1 METIF
6 WRNYTRLCE
15 ARWESPCAVASE
27 LGITSA
33 SVTGWKKGTMPR
45 TGTLKKIAEHFSVA
59 LQDLV
64 DGEPAEPKPDPK
76 ITMQE
81 RIDEAAKILVRI
93 MRQYEEMRDGFEITA
108 SEAVSAAAA
117 LAELAKATTK

>member
-1 METIF
+1 
-6 WRNYTRLCE
+6 
-15 ARWESPCAVASE
+15 
-27 LGITSA
+27 
-33 SVTGWKKGTMPR
+33 MPR